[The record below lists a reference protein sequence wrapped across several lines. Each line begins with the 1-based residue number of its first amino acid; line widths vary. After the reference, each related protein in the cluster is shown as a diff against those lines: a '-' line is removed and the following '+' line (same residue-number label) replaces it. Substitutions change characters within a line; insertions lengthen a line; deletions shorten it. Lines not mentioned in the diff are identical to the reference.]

1 MGQKT
6 VNVCLGG
13 MFMSPSW
20 RQRFSGIS
28 ERDRRSRGRWAA
40 LLVSG
45 IALTLLTLAVYLAQ
59 PELLLQLDRKW
70 YDLYLK
76 RTAHGDPVD
85 GVVVLDI
92 DESSLTRYGQW
103 PWPRYRLA
111 LLMGRLAEAGASVMA
126 LDILLAE
133 PDRTSPVLLGEAL
146 RQELGVNI
154 RFEGLPSQL
163 EDNDALLASVL
174 RDIPAVLGCYFRFD
188 RRESGFQQEMPPGP
202 GIAERR
208 RAGSPPVWARMPA
221 TSGVTLPLPVLSRA
235 APIGFFN
242 MEIDADGLV
251 RRAPL
256 VLRAGEQVYASL
268 ALQALMVALGTKT
281 LRLETGEDGLE
292 TIGIGPYRIRV
303 APDGSM
309 ALPYRGPGRTFP
321 YLTAESILEG
331 TFEPEQ
337 VRGKVVFVGTSAPGL
352 RDIRS
357 TPLDPYYPG
366 VEVHATIVDAVLS
379 NRQIVVPP
387 WTPGLQILLMLFT
400 GCVCTALFIWVRPI
414 GSILAG
420 LSLWIGLYQMG
431 ALLFDRGLFLSPLW
445 ISLTVIVVGG
455 GIILFRFWWAERD
468 KRLLRRV
475 FSRYVSPEVVTRI
488 VERGEGV
495 LRGEEREVTVMF
507 TDLRQFTTL
516 SETLKPEDVV
526 SLLNRYFT
534 PMTILVRE
542 SEGTLDKF
550 IGDALMA
557 FWNAPLD
564 IPDHPAR
571 AVRTI
576 LAMLE
581 QLETL
586 NSSLEADY
594 GILLR
599 MGAGLHTG
607 SAYVGNMGSQE
618 LTSYTA
624 IGDTVNLASRLEGLC
639 SRFGV
644 NTVLS
649 ETVALR
655 CDPETALHRLVKLRV
670 KGRAEP
676 VTIFTALTP
685 AEAERHAE
693 EFSRYAETRDFYEK
707 AVALHEKTQLRKAIG
722 RFETLAR
729 MFPQRMLYHEYIA
742 HGRELCRIPDGDPWD
757 DVWTLTGK

>member
-1 MGQKT
+1 MLSYWGH
-6 VNVCLGG
+6 
-13 MFMSPSW
+13 F
-20 RQRFSGIS
+20 FSGNS
-28 ERDRRSRGRWAA
+28 EKDRRNHKRWMA
-40 LLVSG
+40 LLLSG
-45 IALTLLTLAVYLAQ
+45 TALTLLTLVVYMAQ

-76 RTAHGDPVD
+76 RAAHGNPTDE
-85 GVVVLDI
+85 VVVLDI

-111 LLMGRLAEAGASVMA
+111 LLMGRLAEAGAAVVA

-133 PDRTSPVLLGEAL
+133 PDRTSPVLLEAAL
-146 RQELGVNI
+146 RRELGVNI
-154 RFEGLPSQL
+154 TFKGLPPQL

-174 RDIPAVLGCYFRFD
+174 RDIPAVLGCYFHFD
-188 RRESGFQQEMPPGP
+188 RGETTFPPELPLGLS
-202 GIAERR
+202 IAERQR
-208 RAGSPPVWARMPA
+208 VGAPPLRERLPA
-221 TSGVTLPLPVLSRA
+221 ASGVTLPLPILSRA
-235 APIGFFN
+235 VPIGFFN
-242 MEIDADGLV
+242 MEIDTDGLV
-251 RRAPL
+251 RRSPL

-268 ALQALMVALGTKT
+268 AIQALMIALGTKT
-281 LRLETGEDGLE
+281 LRLESGEDGLE
-292 TIGIGPYRIRV
+292 NIGIGPYRIRV

-309 ALPYRGPGRTFP
+309 ALPYRGPGKTFP
-321 YLTAESILEG
+321 YLTAESVLEG
-331 TFEPEQ
+331 TFQPEQ
-337 VRGKVVFVGTSAPGL
+337 VRGKLVFVGTTAPGL

-387 WTPGLQILLMLFT
+387 WTPGLQILLMLLT
-400 GCVCTALFIWVRPI
+400 GCICTTLFIWVRPI
-414 GSILAG
+414 GFLLAG
-420 LSLWIGLYQMG
+420 LSLWIGLYQTG

-445 ISLTVIVVGG
+445 GSLTVVVVGG

-495 LRGEEREVTVMF
+495 LRGEERELTVMF

-516 SETLKPEDVV
+516 SETLKPEEVV

-534 PMTILVRE
+534 PMTALVRE

-564 IPDHPAR
+564 IPNHPAR

-581 QLETL
+581 RLETL

-594 GILLR
+594 GITLR

-607 SAYVGNMGSQE
+607 AAYVGNMGSQE

-649 ETVALR
+649 ENVALR
-655 CDPETALHRLVKLRV
+655 CDPGTALHRLAKLRV

-676 VTIFTALTP
+676 VIVFTALTP

-693 EFSRYAETRDFYEK
+693 EFSRYAEAREFYEE
-707 AVALHEKTQLRKAIG
+707 AVARHEKKQLRNAVA
-722 RFETLAR
+722 RFEALVRVFPRRTLY
-729 MFPQRMLYHEYIA
+729 LEYVA
-742 HGRELCRIPDGDPWD
+742 HGHKLCQTSDTVPWD
-757 DVWTLTGK
+757 NVWTLTGK